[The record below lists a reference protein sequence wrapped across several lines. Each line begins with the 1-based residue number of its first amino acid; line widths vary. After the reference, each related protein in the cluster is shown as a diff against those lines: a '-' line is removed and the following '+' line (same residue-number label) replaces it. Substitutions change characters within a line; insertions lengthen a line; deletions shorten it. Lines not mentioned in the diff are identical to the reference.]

1 MMILRI
7 FAIFKKELLQL
18 KRDKTTF
25 GMILMVPLVLLLL
38 FGFAINTQIRNI
50 PVGLVDQ
57 SHSALGR
64 TISQMAEMT
73 QTVVFVDSFATV
85 EEAEKAM
92 AQAKVRAV
100 LILPRDVSGRLVRH
114 PAMGH
119 ATPNSSNYHL
129 TRPVGQWL
137 VDGSDTMIT
146 AAIKG
151 LANMPLGELMD
162 QPVNGQ
168 VATFSVT
175 PYYNPAQRSVVNIVP
190 GLVGLIL
197 TMTMV
202 MFTSAAI
209 VRERE
214 RGNLEMLINTPI
226 SSFELMVAKI
236 LPFIVI
242 GLIQTTIIL
251 SLGYFVFN
259 VSVMGSI
266 SQLFMMTLLFIAAS
280 LVLGLIIS
288 TVAQTQLQAMQLTIF
303 VLLPSILLSGFMF
316 PYEGMPIEAQYIAEA
331 LPATHFIRSIRA
343 IVLREVDV
351 MDMAYDAI
359 WLATFTLVGLLIAS
373 LRFKKRLD

>member
-1 MMILRI
+1 
-7 FAIFKKELLQL
+7 
-18 KRDKTTF
+18 
-25 GMILMVPLVLLLL
+25 
-38 FGFAINTQIRNI
+38 
-50 PVGLVDQ
+50 
-57 SHSALGR
+57 
-64 TISQMAEMT
+64 
-73 QTVVFVDSFATV
+73 
-85 EEAEKAM
+85 
-92 AQAKVRAV
+92 
-100 LILPRDVSGRLVRH
+100 
-114 PAMGH
+114 
-119 ATPNSSNYHL
+119 
-129 TRPVGQWL
+129 
-137 VDGSDTMIT
+137 
-146 AAIKG
+146 
-151 LANMPLGELMD
+151 
-162 QPVNGQ
+162 
-168 VATFSVT
+168 
-175 PYYNPAQRSVVNIVP
+175 VVNIVP

-251 SLGYFVFN
+251 SIGYFVFN

>member
-25 GMILMVPLVLLLL
+25 GMIIMVPLVLLLL

-64 TISQMAEMT
+64 VISQMAEMT

-85 EEAEKAM
+85 QEAETAM

-100 LILPRDVSGRLVRH
+100 LILPRDVAGRLAQH
-114 PAMGH
+114 PVMGRP
-119 ATPNSSNYHL
+119 TPDSSNYHL
-129 TRPVGQWL
+129 TRSVGQWL

-151 LANMPLGELMD
+151 LANMPLGELKK
-162 QPVNGQ
+162 QAVNGQ
-168 VATFSVT
+168 VNTFSVT

-226 SSFELMVAKI
+226 SPFELMVAKI
-236 LPFIVI
+236 LPFILI
-242 GLIQTTIIL
+242 GLIQTSIIL
-251 SLGYFVFN
+251 SLGYVVFN
-259 VSVMGSI
+259 VTVMGSI
-266 SQLFMMTLLFIAAS
+266 FQLFMMTLLFIAAS
-280 LVLGLIIS
+280 LVLGLLIS
-288 TVAQTQLQAMQLTIF
+288 TIAQTQLQAMQLTIF

-316 PYEGMPIEAQYIAEA
+316 PYEGMPEAAQYIAEA

-351 MDMAYDAI
+351 MDMAFDAI
-359 WLATFTLVGLLIAS
+359 WLVLFTLLGLIIAS
-373 LRFKKRLD
+373 IRFKKRLD